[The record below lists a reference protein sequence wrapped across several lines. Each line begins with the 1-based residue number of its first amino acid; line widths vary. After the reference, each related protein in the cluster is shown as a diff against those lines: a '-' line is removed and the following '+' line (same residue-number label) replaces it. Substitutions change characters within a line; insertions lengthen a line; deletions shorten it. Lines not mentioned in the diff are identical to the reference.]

1 MEENFSNGLS
11 IKTGERLHKLR
22 IGSGLSLE
30 KLRKEIYKKYGVEI
44 SKDSLINYEVSDVAN
59 PRKYKNNGMRIEYL
73 RYFSDFYGV
82 SSDYLLGLT
91 DVPTTDT
98 TIQAICNCT
107 GLSDDFISWLEIH
120 KDYAPQIERLS
131 KLMIENGFIGG
142 DNSEQE

>member
-1 MEENFSNGLS
+1 MTKENFSNGLS

-22 IGSGLSLE
+22 IGIGLSL
-30 KLRKEIYKKYGVEI
+30 KDLREEIYKKYGAEI
-44 SKDSLINYEVSDVAN
+44 SRDSLINYEVSSSEH

-91 DVPTTDT
+91 NVPTTDT

-107 GLSDDFISWLEIH
+107 GLSDDFVFWLSSH

-131 KLMIENGFIGG
+131 KLMIENGFIGS
-142 DNSEQE
+142 DN